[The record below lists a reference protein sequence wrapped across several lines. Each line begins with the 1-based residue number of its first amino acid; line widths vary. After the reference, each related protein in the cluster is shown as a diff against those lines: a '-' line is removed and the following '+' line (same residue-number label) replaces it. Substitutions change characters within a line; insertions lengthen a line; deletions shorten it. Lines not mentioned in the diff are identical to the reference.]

1 MKSKIWVDLMIHGF
15 EIHPNELT
23 EIIGAKPTCITTK
36 GSIYVTPKGKKI
48 IEPFN
53 EWMLGSGCR
62 TSIHFEDQIGTI
74 ISKLKP
80 FRRDFLE
87 FCDKYPPFFNIVI
100 HIFSNE
106 AYPYIGF
113 ENREIIKDMAKL
125 NATFGI
131 DYSFY
136 SDEKYL

>member
-1 MKSKIWVDLMIHGF
+1 MKSKIWVEFIISGF
-15 EIHPNELT
+15 EFHPDELT
-23 EIIGAKPTCITTK
+23 NIIGATPTNTSLKGDTFITH
-36 GSIYVTPKGKKI
+36 KGKKI

-53 EWMLGSGCR
+53 DWILESGCE
-62 TSIHFEDQIGTI
+62 TSVDLEQQVDIL

-80 FRRDFLE
+80 FKPEFLE
-87 FCDKYPPFFNIVI
+87 FCKKYPPDFNIVI

-113 ENREIIKDMAKL
+113 EKREIIKDIALL

-131 DYSFY
+131 DYSFF
-136 SDEKYL
+136 DNEEDL

>member
-1 MKSKIWVDLMIHGF
+1 MKSKIWVELIIDGF
-15 EIHPNELT
+15 EISPNELT
-23 EIIGAKPTCITTK
+23 SIVGVEPSSITKK
-36 GSIYVTPKGKKI
+36 GDTFITPKGKTI

-53 EWMLGSGCR
+53 AWILKSGCT
-62 TSIHFEDQIGTI
+62 TSENLEEQIEVL

-80 FRRDFLE
+80 FKKEFLE
-87 FCDKYPPFFNIVI
+87 FCKKYPPDFNIVI
-100 HIFSNE
+100 HVFKDE

-113 ENREIIKDMAKL
+113 ENRQVIKDLSLL

-136 SDEKYL
+136 EKEENL